1 MFYYIRT
8 DAKYLRTACVWLSK
22 IRNIITIYALA
33 HDNDVNS
40 LCYVNDFN
48 FSRKINVRF
57 ALNYLDAIIS
67 DIFSKDEL
75 KNMDLII
82 SQSSMQKAILKKKM
96 NIESIVIGNSVNL
109 SYVKNK
115 KENIILWVATID

>member
-1 MFYYIRT
+1 M
-8 DAKYLRTACVWLSK
+8 
-22 IRNIITIYALA
+22 A